1 MSESK
6 TEAKVVD
13 LKKRVK
19 AYATAN
25 HPCVKDSTHPMKEGD
40 EFTCGEVL
48 LPHLIAKGNAT
59 TEKPKASKE
68 AAKA

>member
-1 MSESK
+1 MSEVQK
-6 TEAKVVD
+6 EVKIVD

-25 HPCVKDSTHPMKEGD
+25 HPCVIDSTHPMKEGD

-59 TEKPKASKE
+59 KDKPKASK
-68 AAKA
+68 